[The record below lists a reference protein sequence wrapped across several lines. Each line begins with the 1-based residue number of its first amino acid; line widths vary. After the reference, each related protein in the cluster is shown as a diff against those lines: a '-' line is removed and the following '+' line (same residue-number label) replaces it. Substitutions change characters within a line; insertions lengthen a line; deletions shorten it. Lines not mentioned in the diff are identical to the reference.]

1 MFSILGSHRYAK
13 ALKRLQRSGKLTAG
27 IRKDLEDVFD
37 MLAREERL
45 PAAFEDHQL
54 QGEFKKY
61 RECHIRG
68 DLLLMY
74 EKRDAQ
80 QLVIIVDIGSHSQLF
95 G

>member
-1 MFSILGSHRYAK
+1 M
-13 ALKRLQRSGKLTAG
+13 QRSGKLTAG